1 MKEDEKRVK
10 GKGQEDP
17 QTGETRRFSAVRDE
31 KMKSDESKKKIKA
44 LKKLMK
50 GKCRLL
56 FKGRFGKRDVRRKKN
71 KKWQRWRKL
80 QGTDMMKEQEDG
92 RIPGTG
98 YRTPKEIRFMHPS
111 GFYEKIV
118 LNIGDL
124 KGINPE
130 NTAGKISS
138 KIGAKKRIAIIS
150 EAKKLGIKLL
160 NA

>member
-1 MKEDEKRVK
+1 MKEDKR
-10 GKGQEDP
+10 
-17 QTGETRRFSAVRDE
+17 
-31 KMKSDESKKKIKA
+31 KKEIKA
-44 LKKLMK
+44 LKRLMK

-98 YRTPKEIRFMHPS
+98 YRTRKEIRFMHPS
-111 GFYEKIV
+111 GFYEKMV
-118 LNIGDL
+118 LNLAGL
-124 KGINPE
+124 KGINAE
-130 NTAGKISS
+130 KTAARISS
-138 KIGAKKRIAIIS
+138 KIGRKKRIAIIN

>member
-1 MKEDEKRVK
+1 MKENE
-10 GKGQEDP
+10 G
-17 QTGETRRFSAVRDE
+17 
-31 KMKSDESKKKIKA
+31 KKKRKA
-44 LKKLMK
+44 LKRLMK

-98 YRTPKEIRFMHPS
+98 YRTRKEIRFMHPS
-111 GFYEKIV
+111 GFYEKMI
-118 LNIGDL
+118 LNLADL
-124 KGINPE
+124 KGINAE
-130 NTAGKISS
+130 NTAARISS
-138 KIGAKKRIAIIS
+138 KIGKKKRIAIIN

>member
-1 MKEDEKRVK
+1 MKEDK
-10 GKGQEDP
+10 GKK
-17 QTGETRRFSAVRDE
+17 R
-31 KMKSDESKKKIKA
+31 IKA

-80 QGTDMMKEQEDG
+80 QGTDMMREQEDG

-98 YRTPKEIRFMHPS
+98 YRTQKEIRFMHPS

-118 LNIGDL
+118 FNLYDMG
-124 KGINPE
+124 GINPE
-130 NTAGKISS
+130 NTAARISS
-138 KIGAKKRIAIIS
+138 KIGKKKRIAIIN
-150 EAKKLGIKLL
+150 EAKKRGIKIL
-160 NA
+160 NN

>member
-1 MKEDEKRVK
+1 MI
-10 GKGQEDP
+10 
-17 QTGETRRFSAVRDE
+17 
-31 KMKSDESKKKIKA
+31 KMKNDERKRRVKA
-44 LKKLMK
+44 LKRLMK

-98 YRTPKEIRFMHPS
+98 YRTRKEIRFMHPS
-111 GFYEKIV
+111 GFYEKMV
-118 LNIGDL
+118 MNLADL
-124 KGINPE
+124 GGINPE
-130 NTAGKISS
+130 STAARISS
-138 KIGAKKRIAIIS
+138 KLGKKKRIAIAN
-150 EAKKLGIKLL
+150 EAKKRGVKLL